1 MDTNYMNKLVS
12 NNFSCDSN
20 VDVSQFLRMCGFGI
34 YLKLISLLIK
44 KILCIHIMMKSTQ
57 VREQLILKKCKRRLD
72 CLKRCIYR
80 ATGKRKTRARL
91 KLPNRSY
98 KERTLPYDLT
108 DKHEVYFVMHNAL
121 KVMDTCL
128 WYLDSGCSRH
138 MTGDHSLFKTFEPK
152 RGGNV
157 TFRDGSKSQI
167 KGKWIIS
174 LPLLLDIANVLYVEG
189 LRVNLLSIS
198 QICDQDFMVLF
209 SKGKCLVLNELGE
222 QLINGVHTLDN
233 CYGLVPNVEIVCN
246 SIWMPNED
254 LWYQRMG
261 HASYKQ
267 LFVVSKKEAM
277 LGIPKL
283 VKVDNAVCGPC

>member
-1 MDTNYMNKLVS
+1 MNKLVS

-44 KILCIHIMMKSTQ
+44 KKMCIDIMMKSAQ
-57 VREQLILKKCKRRLD
+57 VREQLILKKCKRRLNY
-72 CLKRCIYR
+72 LKRCIYR

-128 WYLDSGCSRH
+128 WYLGSGCSRH
-138 MTGDHSLFKTFEPK
+138 MIGDHSLFKTFKPK

-167 KGKWIIS
+167 KGK
-174 LPLLLDIANVLYVEG
+174 
-189 LRVNLLSIS
+189 
-198 QICDQDFMVLF
+198 
-209 SKGKCLVLNELGE
+209 
-222 QLINGVHTLDN
+222 
-233 CYGLVPNVEIVCN
+233 
-246 SIWMPNED
+246 
-254 LWYQRMG
+254 
-261 HASYKQ
+261 
-267 LFVVSKKEAM
+267 
-277 LGIPKL
+277 
-283 VKVDNAVCGPC
+283 